1 MKIWRTK
8 RNCSLTPKQ
17 LSVFYA
23 LLVGVSLS
31 VGIGFFIAGIW
42 VVPIFTAIEV
52 TAVTISF
59 LVYSRHA
66 LDFEEIQIN
75 DTKLTV
81 TKFIGYKTHVYE
93 FNTLW
98 TELILP
104 PRNGKVF
111 RLSESSQTVELGQF
125 VPREQLRFFIA
136 EIRRYLK

>member
-42 VVPIFTAIEV
+42 VVPIFSTIEV
-52 TAVTISF
+52 TAVTIGF

-66 LDFEEIQIN
+66 LDFEEIQI
-75 DTKLTV
+75 DGTKLIV
-81 TKFIGYKTHVYE
+81 KKFIGYQERV
-93 FNTLW
+93 
-98 TELILP
+98 
-104 PRNGKVF
+104 
-111 RLSESSQTVELGQF
+111 STV
-125 VPREQLRFFIA
+125 
-136 EIRRYLK
+136 

>member
-42 VVPIFTAIEV
+42 VVPIFTTIEV
-52 TAVTISF
+52 TAVTIGF

-66 LDFEEIQIN
+66 LDFEEIQI
-75 DTKLTV
+75 DGTKLIV
-81 TKFIGYKTHVYE
+81 KKFIGYQERIYE

-98 TELILP
+98 TELTIP
-104 PRNGKVF
+104 PRNSKVF
-111 RLSESSQTVELGQF
+111 RLSEAAQTVEVGQF

-136 EIRRYLK
+136 ELRRHLK